1 MMEMELTQFLT
12 ALGIIIM
19 IDIILGGDNAVV
31 IALASRNLPVEQRNK
46 AVFYGTSIAILVRV
60 LLTAVAVWLL
70 KIPLIMLVGGLILI
84 WISIKL
90 LTDKDNDSTSI
101 KSSYTLGAAIKTIVI
116 ADVAMGVDN
125 VLAVAGASEG
135 NILLVVLGLLIS
147 IPIIV
152 WGSKLILKLLDKYPI
167 ILYIGSAVLAFTA
180 AKMMTNEPILKG
192 FITSE
197 PYLKWLVPLVV
208 IALVIGIGYVKN
220 VLLNQQTNVKESDV

>member
-12 ALGIIIM
+12 SLGIIIM

-60 LLTAVAVWLL
+60 SLTAVAVWLL

-90 LTDKDNDSTSI
+90 LTDKDNDSTNI
-101 KSSYTLGAAIKTIVI
+101 KSTYTLGAAIKTIVI

-125 VLAVAGASEG
+125 VLAIAGASEG
-135 NILLVVLGLLIS
+135 NIILVVLGLLIS
-147 IPIIV
+147 IPIII

-180 AKMMTNEPILKG
+180 AKMMTNEPILEG
-192 FITSE
+192 FIASE
-197 PYLKWLVPLVV
+197 PYLKWLVPLVM
-208 IALVIGIGYVKN
+208 IAFVIGVGYVKN
-220 VLLNQQTNVKESDV
+220 VMLNQQTNVKESDV